1 MRLLL
6 AIVTMFSLFSYDT
19 QYPVTITSCE
29 AGRIFATYQKET
41 FEISLF
47 NLQFNQAGK
56 DAVCELIMDR
66 PDMKIEIDASCA
78 KQEPLPVYL
87 FSKGVMIQETLL
99 EQNKAEIA
107 IANPEYKYAK
117 RMKDAQASQK
127 VMAKASG
134 INEQETSKK
143 NNSIQFLASLICL
156 WISVGYFL
164 LRNKLR

>member
-29 AGRIFATYQKET
+29 EGRIFATYQKET

-47 NLQFNQAGK
+47 NLQFNQGGK
-56 DAVCELIMDR
+56 DSICGLLKDR
-66 PDMKIEIDASCA
+66 PEMKIEIDASCA